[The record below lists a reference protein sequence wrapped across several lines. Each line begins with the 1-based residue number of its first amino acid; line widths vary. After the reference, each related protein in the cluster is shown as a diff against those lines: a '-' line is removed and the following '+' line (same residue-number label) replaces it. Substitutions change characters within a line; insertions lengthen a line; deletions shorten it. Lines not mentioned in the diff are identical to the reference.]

1 MNIIV
6 GATGRVGSHLI
17 NDIKQYSVPIRAVVR
32 NPKKLGDK
40 SIEFRKADLFDFEQL
55 LHAFEGGTTV
65 FVITPESMSSH
76 DIIGDTERIVDNYR
90 KAIEQTGIKNI
101 VGLSC
106 VGAHID
112 GDNGNIRMSRILEQ
126 GFEGLQAR
134 KVFIRPSYYFSNW
147 VGYLDTINQHG
158 LLPTFFPE
166 DLNIEMNSPVD
177 VARFIA
183 KVMVE
188 EDVFENKK
196 KIFELSGPRLYSPR
210 DVVSIYSEVL
220 NKPINLQVIPS
231 EKWQETLL
239 SVGFSENTAANLAD
253 MTRSV
258 VENTARAEWPDDL
271 IKLPTTLENY
281 LIRETAKNI

>member
-6 GATGRVGSHLI
+6 GATGGVGSYLL
-17 NDIKQYSVPIRAVVR
+17 NDIKQYGVPIRAVVR
-32 NPKKLGDK
+32 NPEKLRDK
-40 SIEFRKADLFDFEQL
+40 SIEFRKTDLFDLEQL
-55 LHAFEGGTTV
+55 LYAFEGGTTV
-65 FVITPESMSSH
+65 FVLTPESQSSH
-76 DIIGDTERIVDNYR
+76 DIIGDAERIVDNYR

-106 VGAHID
+106 VGVHVNSD
-112 GDNGNIRMSRILEQ
+112 TGNIRMSRILEQ
-126 GFEGLQAR
+126 GFEGLKAR

-147 VGYLDTINQHG
+147 LGYLDTIEQHG

-166 DLNIEMNSPVD
+166 DLNIEMNSPID
-177 VARFIA
+177 VAGFIA

-188 EDVFENKK
+188 ENVFGDTK

-210 DVVSIYSEVL
+210 EVVSIFSKVL
-220 NKPINLQVIPS
+220 NKPISLQVIPA

-239 SVGFSENTAANLAD
+239 NAGFTENTATNLAD

-271 IKLPTTLENY
+271 IKLPSNLENY
-281 LIRETAKNI
+281 LIRETTKNI